1 MLRQTSKYK
10 FEYYGLAASS
20 RSRWCGIV
28 LRREITAPSI
38 EINIFSTKLR
48 GKNRI
53 LCFWNH
59 FQQYITEKRFLMSG
73 AYICCLHCFC
83 IKTFFF
89 SFHFRR
95 LFLRGLVT
103 TLKFCSY
110 FWRVTFAGGHEFLN
124 VKRILGHAC
133 ALSKIRVKI
142 LRKTIKDKT

>member
-1 MLRQTSKYK
+1 MKRSQAKYNFIMLRQTSKYK
-10 FEYYGLAASS
+10 FEYYGLPASS

-38 EINIFSTKLR
+38 KINIFSTKLR

-89 SFHFRR
+89 FFPLSEAFSAGAGNNLEI
-95 LFLRGLVT
+95 LFLFLEGD
-103 TLKFCSY
+103 FCRRS
-110 FWRVTFAGGHEFLN
+110 RIS
-124 VKRILGHAC
+124 KR
-133 ALSKIRVKI
+133 
-142 LRKTIKDKT
+142 